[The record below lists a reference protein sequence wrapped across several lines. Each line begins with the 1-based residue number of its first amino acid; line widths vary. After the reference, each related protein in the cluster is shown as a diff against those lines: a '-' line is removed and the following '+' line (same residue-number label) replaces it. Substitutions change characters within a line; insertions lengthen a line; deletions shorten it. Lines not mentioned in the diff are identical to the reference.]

1 MELPESTPEP
11 RPRIW
16 LDRLQALFEVL
27 LMSGVFSSFVATI
40 PLALRDHGSEA
51 LLKSVRTVTSFVLL
65 ESVITF
71 ALLALILKAHGE
83 KLEDLGLRFD
93 RWRRRFLLG
102 LAIIPGLFL
111 LNGVVG
117 TAFRLLLP
125 KYYSERNPLMDV
137 VHSPQDLALFIVS
150 VLIAG
155 GVKEELQRSFIL
167 TRFRRHLGGAWLG
180 LVLWSIA
187 FGAGH
192 YVQGVQGMVIAGL
205 FGLVFGAVYLL
216 TANLIAPMV
225 SHGLY
230 DTLALLGYWFLRS

>member
-1 MELPESTPEP
+1 MELPESTPELH
-11 RPRIW
+11 PRIW

-27 LMSGVFSSFVATI
+27 LMCGVFSSFVATI
-40 PLALRDHGSEA
+40 PLALRTHDSEA
-51 LLKSVRTVTSFVLL
+51 LLKNVRTVTSFVLL
-65 ESVITF
+65 ESAITF

-83 KLEDLGLRFD
+83 KLADLGLRFD
-93 RWRRRFLLG
+93 RWRNRFLLG
-102 LAIIPGLFL
+102 LAIVPGLFL

-117 TAFRLLLP
+117 TAFRMFLP
-125 KYYSERNPLMDV
+125 KYYSERNPLMEV
-137 VHSPQDLALFIVS
+137 IHSPQDLALFIIS

-192 YVQGVQGMVIAGL
+192 YVQGMQGMVVAGL
-205 FGLVFGAVYLL
+205 FGLVFGSVYLL
-216 TANLIAPMV
+216 SANLIAPIV